1 MDPKK
6 ASAENLAVRQE
17 AARRLAVDR
26 DRREA
31 IQQWVLVAVVLA
43 VIVVVVFSQ
52 VEATDPG
59 RCCDPLAQAVL
70 LASSD
75 PLAEETKDL
84 PGWQMGQDGTVMVR
98 L

>member
-43 VIVVVVFSQ
+43 VIVVVMAVF
-52 VEATDPG
+52 
-59 RCCDPLAQAVL
+59 
-70 LASSD
+70 
-75 PLAEETKDL
+75 
-84 PGWQMGQDGTVMVR
+84 
-98 L
+98 

>member
-1 MDPKK
+1 MIKSANGLGGKIMDPKK

-43 VIVVVVFSQ
+43 VIVVVMAVF
-52 VEATDPG
+52 
-59 RCCDPLAQAVL
+59 
-70 LASSD
+70 
-75 PLAEETKDL
+75 
-84 PGWQMGQDGTVMVR
+84 
-98 L
+98 